1 VKWTTKQPKVS
12 GYYWLKQP
20 QHLMD
25 GTPVP
30 GYFMPCVVRVKISDD
45 PEWPEA
51 TYSSCNYE
59 LDSDFHP
66 AALWAGP
73 IPPPRD

>member
-1 VKWTTKQPKVS
+1 MKWTKRQPKVS

-20 QHLMD
+20 QRD
-25 GTPVP
+25 G
-30 GYFMPCVVRVKISDD
+30 GYYIPTVVKVKISDD

>member
-1 VKWTTKQPKVS
+1 MKWTTEQPKVS

-20 QHLMD
+20 CRD
-25 GTPVP
+25 GGYYTPT
-30 GYFMPCVVRVKISDD
+30 VVKVKISDD

-51 TYSSCNYE
+51 TYSACNYE

-66 AALWAGP
+66 GAFWAGP
-73 IPPPRD
+73 IPPPSN